1 MSEMGEAAPVV
12 MPAKRRGAQLIML
25 AFAVL
30 IVMGAYANVGL
41 ALDDQIPAGML
52 TYGLGLGG
60 LMLAA
65 YLVLA
70 KWAPWAD
77 PLILPLVTL
86 VNGLGL
92 VMIYRLENSGNSQQ
106 AGASATSQIV
116 MTGVGVVLFAVT
128 LIVLRD
134 HRRLQRLSYTAGLI
148 GVVLLISP
156 LLPGLGK
163 EINGARIW
171 IGVGG
176 ATIQPAEFAKIAL
189 VVFFA
194 GYLVSKR
201 DVLALAGRRLL
212 FIDLPRAR
220 DLGPVIITWAIAIG
234 VLVMQKDLGS
244 SLLLFGAF
252 VVMLYIATQRTSWVL
267 IGILLFAGGAF
278 LAGQLFEHVGAR
290 FDTWLDPSSAIHYGN
305 AAICLKDPPGDPLCS
320 KSFQVMQGLFGLG
333 AGGVLGTGLGQGHPD
348 LIPLAF
354 SDFIFPAAGEEIGLT
369 GLMALL
375 MVYALIVQRGL
386 RTSLAARDP
395 YSKLL
400 AGGLSFI
407 LAWQV
412 FIIVG
417 GVTNLIPL
425 TGLTT
430 PFMSQGGSALLANWV
445 LIALLVRM
453 SDAARQP
460 PPQAIQNEGMT
471 QVFQR

>member
-1 MSEMGEAAPVV
+1 MSTPSAEPVPL
-12 MPAKRRGAQLIML
+12 PAKRRLAQLAML
-25 AFAVL
+25 AFAVA
-30 IVMGAYANVGL
+30 IVMLAYANVGL
-41 ALDDQIPAGML
+41 ALDNQVPAGML

-70 KWAPWAD
+70 KFAPWAD

-86 VNGLGL
+86 INGLGL
-92 VMIYRLENSGNSQQ
+92 VIIYRLEAAGMD
-106 AGASATSQIV
+106 GASATNQLLW
-116 MTGVGVVLFAVT
+116 TAVGVVMFSVT

-134 HRRLQRLSYTAGLI
+134 HRALQRLTYTAGAVGLA
-148 GVVLLISP
+148 LLVSP
-156 LLPGLGK
+156 LLPFLGQ

-171 IGVGG
+171 IGIAGFSL
-176 ATIQPAEFAKIAL
+176 QPAEFTKLAL

-194 GYLVSKR
+194 GYLVAKR

-220 DLGPVIITWAIAIG
+220 DLGPVLITWGLSLG
-234 VLVMQKDLGS
+234 VLILQKDLGS
-244 SLLLFGAF
+244 SLLIFGTFIA
-252 VVMLYIATQRTSWVL
+252 MLYIATQRTSWVL
-267 IGILLFAGGAF
+267 IGILLFVGGAV
-278 LAGQLFEHVGAR
+278 LAGLVFDHVAAR
-290 FDTWLDPSSAIHYGN
+290 FEVFLNPEDPELYDRTFGGSYQ
-305 AAICLKDPPGDPLCS
+305 L
-320 KSFQVMQGLFGLG
+320 MQGLFGMG
-333 AGGVLGTGLGQGHPD
+333 QGGVLGTGLGQGHPN
-348 LIPLAF
+348 LIPLSF
-354 SDFIFPAAGEEIGLT
+354 SDFIFTAAGEELGLT

-375 MVYALIVQRGL
+375 MVYALLVERGL
-386 RTSLAARDP
+386 RTSIAAREP
-395 YSKLL
+395 FSKLL

-425 TGLTT
+425 TGLVT
-430 PFMSQGGSALLANWV
+430 PFMSQGGSALLANWI

-453 SDAARQP
+453 SDTARKP
-460 PPQAIQNEGMT
+460 PPQAIQDEGMT

>member
-1 MSEMGEAAPVV
+1 MSTPSAEPVPL
-12 MPAKRRGAQLIML
+12 PAKRRVAQLAML
-25 AFAVL
+25 AFAVA
-30 IVMGAYANVGL
+30 IVMLAYANVGL
-41 ALDDQIPAGML
+41 ALDNQIPSGML

-70 KWAPWAD
+70 KFAPWAD

-86 VNGLGL
+86 VNGVGL
-92 VMIYRLENSGNSQQ
+92 VIIYRLEASGMK
-106 AGASATSQIV
+106 GASATNQLLW
-116 MTGVGVVLFAVT
+116 TAVGVVMFSLT

-134 HRRLQRLSYTAGLI
+134 HRALQRLTYTMGAVGLA
-148 GVVLLISP
+148 LLVAP
-156 LLPGLGK
+156 LLPFIGR

-176 ATIQPAEFAKIAL
+176 LTLQPAEFTKLAL
-189 VVFFA
+189 VIFFA
-194 GYLVSKR
+194 GYLVAKR

-220 DLGPVIITWAIAIG
+220 DLGPVLITWGLSLG
-234 VLVMQKDLGS
+234 VLILQKDLGS
-244 SLLLFGAF
+244 SLLIFGTFIA
-252 VVMLYIATQRTSWVL
+252 MLYIATQRTSWVL
-267 IGILLFAGGAF
+267 IGILLFVGGAV
-278 LAGQLFEHVGAR
+278 LAGMLFNHVQQRFTVYLNPEDPALFDQVGGSAQLME
-290 FDTWLDPSSAIHYGN
+290 
-305 AAICLKDPPGDPLCS
+305 
-320 KSFQVMQGLFGLG
+320 GLFAMGE
-333 AGGVLGTGLGQGHPD
+333 GGILGTGLGQGHPYE
-348 LIPLAF
+348 IPLAF
-354 SDFIFPAAGEEIGLT
+354 SDFIFPAAGEELGLT

-375 MVYALIVQRGL
+375 MVYALLVERGL
-386 RTSLAARDP
+386 RTSLTARDP
-395 YSKLL
+395 FSKLL

-425 TGLTT
+425 TGLVT
-430 PFMSQGGSALLANWV
+430 PFMSQGGSALLANWI

-453 SDAARQP
+453 SDTARKP
-460 PPQAIQNEGMT
+460 PPQAIQDEGMT

>member
-1 MSEMGEAAPVV
+1 MSEMAASPVP
-12 MPAKRRGAQLIML
+12 MPAKRRGAQLLML
-25 AFAVL
+25 ALAVG
-30 IVMGAYANVGL
+30 IVMFAYANVGL
-41 ALDDQIPAGML
+41 AVDGKVPAGML

-86 VNGLGL
+86 INGLGL
-92 VMIYRLENSGNSQQ
+92 VMIYRLSVSDSTLPSAKLASPNSQLLWTFI
-106 AGASATSQIV
+106 GIL
-116 MTGVGVVLFAVT
+116 LFSLT
-128 LIVLRD
+128 LIFLRD
-134 HRRLQRLSYTAGLI
+134 HRALQRLTYTAGAL
-148 GVVLLISP
+148 GVFLLISP
-156 LLPGLGK
+156 MIPFLGR

-171 IGVGG
+171 IGIPGLG
-176 ATIQPAEFAKIAL
+176 QLQPAELAKLAL
-189 VVFFA
+189 VIFFA
-194 GYLVSKR
+194 GYLVAKR

-220 DLGPVIITWAIAIG
+220 DLGPILIIWGISLG

-244 SLLLFGAF
+244 SLLLFGTFIA
-252 VVMLYIATQRTSWVL
+252 MLYIATQRTSWVL
-267 IGILLFAGGAF
+267 IGILLFAGGAI
-278 LAGQLFEHVGAR
+278 LAGMVFSHVQQR
-290 FDTWLDPSSAIHYGN
+290 
-305 AAICLKDPPGDPLCS
+305 
-320 KSFQVMQGLFGLG
+320 FQVFLNPEDPKLFFAVGGSEQLMQGLF
-333 AGGVLGTGLGQGHPD
+333 AMSNGGIMGTGLAQGHPE

-354 SDFIFPAAGEEIGLT
+354 SDFIFPATGEELGLT
-369 GLMALL
+369 GLMAVL
-375 MVYALIVQRGL
+375 MVYALLVERGL

-395 YSKLL
+395 FTKLL
-400 AGGLSFI
+400 AGGLSFL

-425 TGLTT
+425 TGLVT
-430 PFMSQGGSALLANWV
+430 PFMSQGGSALLANWI
-445 LIALLVRM
+445 LIALLVRT
-453 SDAARQP
+453 SDAARKP

>member
-1 MSEMGEAAPVV
+1 MSEVAEAPVL
-12 MPAKRRGAQLIML
+12 MPAKRRGAQLAML
-25 AFAVL
+25 AFAVV

-41 ALDDQIPAGML
+41 GINGTIPAGML

-60 LMLAA
+60 LMLVA

-92 VMIYRLENSGNSQQ
+92 VMIYRLENSGNPLQ
-106 AGASATSQIV
+106 AGASATSQII
-116 MTGVGVVLFAVT
+116 MTGAGVVLFTVT

-134 HRRLQRLSYTAGLI
+134 QRMLQRMTYTAGLI
-148 GVVLLISP
+148 GLGLLISP
-156 LLPGLGK
+156 LLPVVGQD
-163 EINGARIW
+163 INGARIW
-171 IGVGG
+171 VGIPGVF
-176 ATIQPAEFAKIAL
+176 TIQPAEFAKIAL
-189 VVFFA
+189 VIFFA
-194 GYLVSKR
+194 GYLVAKR

-220 DLGPVIITWAIAIG
+220 DLGPVIITWVVAIG

-252 VVMLYIATQRTSWVL
+252 VVMLYVATQRTSWVL
-267 IGILLFAGGAF
+267 IGVLLFVGGAW
-278 LAGQLFEHVGAR
+278 LAGQIFSHVGDR
-290 FDTWLDPSSAIHYGN
+290 FDVWLDPSSPVFYDRKFG
-305 AAICLKDPPGDPLCS
+305 G
-320 KSFQVMQGLFGLG
+320 SFQIMQGLFGLG
-333 AGGVLGTGLGQGHPD
+333 AGGIMGTGLGQGHPD

-354 SDFIFPAAGEEIGLT
+354 SDFIFPATGEEIGLT

-395 YSKLL
+395 FSKLL

-425 TGLTT
+425 TGLVT

>member
-1 MSEMGEAAPVV
+1 MSEVADSPVP
-12 MPAKRRGAQLIML
+12 MPAKRRMAQLVML
-25 AFAVL
+25 ALAVL

-41 ALDDQIPAGML
+41 AVDGKVPAGML
-52 TYGLGLGG
+52 AYGLGLGG

-70 KWAPWAD
+70 KFAPWAD

-86 VNGLGL
+86 INGLGL
-92 VMIYRLENSGNSQQ
+92 VMIYRLEAAKMG
-106 AGASATSQIV
+106 GASTTNQI
-116 MTGVGVVLFAVT
+116 MWTGLGVVMFSIT

-134 HRRLQRLSYTAGLI
+134 HRMLQRLTYTAGAVGL
-148 GVVLLISP
+148 VLLAIP
-156 LLPGLGK
+156 ALLPGSLS
-163 EINGARIW
+163 EVQGAKIW
-171 IGVGG
+171 IRIGG
-176 ATIQPAEFAKIAL
+176 FSIQPGEFAKLAL

-194 GYLVSKR
+194 GYLVAKR

-220 DLGPVIITWAIAIG
+220 DLGPVLITWG
-234 VLVMQKDLGS
+234 LSLLVLVFEKDLGT
-244 SLLLFGAF
+244 SLLLFGTFIA
-252 VVMLYIATQRTSWVL
+252 MLYIATQRTSWVL
-267 IGILLFAGGAF
+267 IGVLLFVGGAF
-278 LAGQLFEHVGAR
+278 LAGQVFDHVGAR
-290 FDTWLDPSSAIHYGN
+290 FDAWLDPSNPIYYGN
-305 AAICLKDPPGDPLCS
+305 DPVCLKDPPGDPMCS
-320 KSFQVMQGLFGLG
+320 KSFQIMQGLFGFG
-333 AGGVLGTGLGQGHPD
+333 AGGILGTGLGEGNPQ
-348 LIPLAF
+348 LIPLSF
-354 SDFIFPAAGEEIGLT
+354 SDFIFAATGEELGLT

-375 MVYALIVQRGL
+375 MMYALLVERGL

-395 YSKLL
+395 FSKLL

-425 TGLTT
+425 TGLVT
-430 PFMSQGGSALLANWV
+430 PFMSQGGSALLANWI

-453 SDAARQP
+453 SDAARRP
-460 PPQAIQNEGMT
+460 PPQAIQNEGLT

>member
-1 MSEMGEAAPVV
+1 MSTPSVEPVPL
-12 MPAKRRGAQLIML
+12 PAKRRVAQLAML
-25 AFAVL
+25 AFAVV

-41 ALDDQIPAGML
+41 AIDKQIPAGML

-60 LMLAA
+60 FMLAA

-70 KWAPWAD
+70 KFAPWAD

-92 VMIYRLENSGNSQQ
+92 VMIYRLES
-106 AGASATSQIV
+106 AKMPGASATNQLV
-116 MTGVGVVLFAVT
+116 WTGVGVVLFSVT

-134 HRRLQRLSYTAGLI
+134 HRALQRLTYTAGAAGLI
-148 GVVLLISP
+148 LLVSP
-156 LLPGLGK
+156 LTPFLGK

-171 IGVGG
+171 IGIGG
-176 ATIQPAEFAKIAL
+176 ASLQPSEFAKLAL

-194 GYLVSKR
+194 GYLVAKR

-220 DLGPVIITWAIAIG
+220 DLGPVLITWGFSLA
-234 VLVMQKDLGS
+234 VLVVQKDLGS
-244 SLLLFGAF
+244 SLLIFGTFIA
-252 VVMLYIATQRTSWVL
+252 MLYIATQRTSWVL
-267 IGILLFAGGAF
+267 IGILLFVGGAI
-278 LAGQLFEHVGAR
+278 LAGMIFTHVQDR
-290 FDTWLDPSSAIHYGN
+290 FTVFMHPEDPDLYYKVG
-305 AAICLKDPPGDPLCS
+305 G
-320 KSFQVMQGLFGLG
+320 SFQLLQGLFAMGQ
-333 AGGVLGTGLGQGHPD
+333 GGVIGTGLGQGHPN

-354 SDFIFPAAGEEIGLT
+354 SDFIFPATGEELGLT

-375 MVYALIVQRGL
+375 MVYALIVERGL
-386 RTSLAARDP
+386 RTSIAARDP
-395 YSKLL
+395 FSKLL

-425 TGLTT
+425 TGLVT
-430 PFMSQGGSALLANWV
+430 PFMSQGGSALLANWI

-453 SDAARQP
+453 SDAARKP
-460 PPQAIQNEGMT
+460 PPQAIQDEGMT

>member
-1 MSEMGEAAPVV
+1 MSTPSAELVPL
-12 MPAKRRGAQLIML
+12 PAKRRVAQLVML
-25 AFAVL
+25 AFAVV

-41 ALDDQIPAGML
+41 AIDGRVPSGML

-60 LMLAA
+60 FMLAA

-70 KWAPWAD
+70 KFAPWAD

-92 VMIYRLENSGNSQQ
+92 VMIYRLEQ
-106 AGASATSQIV
+106 AKMGGASATNQLV
-116 MTGVGVVLFAVT
+116 WTGVGVVLFSVT

-134 HRRLQRLSYTAGLI
+134 HRALQRLTYTAGAVGLI
-148 GVVLLISP
+148 LLVSP
-156 LLPGLGK
+156 LTPFLGK

-171 IGVGG
+171 IGIGG
-176 ATIQPAEFAKIAL
+176 ASLQPAEFAKLAL

-194 GYLVSKR
+194 GYLVAKR

-220 DLGPVIITWAIAIG
+220 DLGPVLITWGFSLA
-234 VLVMQKDLGS
+234 VLVVQKDLGS
-244 SLLLFGAF
+244 SLLIFGTF
-252 VVMLYIATQRTSWVL
+252 VAMLYIATQRTSWVL
-267 IGILLFAGGAF
+267 IGILLFVGGAI
-278 LAGQLFEHVGAR
+278 LAGMIFSHVQDRFTVYLHPQDPTLYNKVGGSYQL
-290 FDTWLDPSSAIHYGN
+290 L
-305 AAICLKDPPGDPLCS
+305 
-320 KSFQVMQGLFGLG
+320 QGLFAMGQ
-333 AGGVLGTGLGQGHPD
+333 GGVIGTGLGQGYPD
-348 LIPLAF
+348 KIPLAF
-354 SDFIFPAAGEEIGLT
+354 SDFIFPATGEELGLT

-375 MVYALIVQRGL
+375 MIYALIVERGL
-386 RTSLAARDP
+386 RTSIAARDP
-395 YSKLL
+395 FSKLL

-425 TGLTT
+425 TGLVT
-430 PFMSQGGSALLANWV
+430 PFMSQGGSALLSNWI

-453 SDAARQP
+453 SDAARKP
-460 PPQAIQNEGMT
+460 PPQAIQDEGMT

>member
-1 MSEMGEAAPVV
+1 
-12 MPAKRRGAQLIML
+12 MPAKRRGAQLVML
-25 AFAVL
+25 AIAVA

-41 ALDDQIPAGML
+41 AMTGSVPAGML

-60 LMLAA
+60 LVLAA

-70 KWAPWAD
+70 KFAPWAD

-92 VMIYRLENSGNSQQ
+92 VMIYRLE
-106 AGASATSQIV
+106 AAKMPGASATNQII
-116 MTGVGVVLFAVT
+116 MTGIGVVLFSVT
-128 LIVLRD
+128 LLVLRD
-134 HRRLQRLSYTAGLI
+134 HRALQRLTYTAGLV

-156 LLPGLGK
+156 LTPGLGK

-171 IGVGG
+171 IGFGS
-176 ATIQPAEFAKIAL
+176 ASIQPAEFAKIAL
-189 VVFFA
+189 VIFFA
-194 GYLVSKR
+194 GYLVAKR

-220 DLGPVIITWAIAIG
+220 DLGPVIITWAVAIG
-234 VLVMQKDLGS
+234 VLVLQKDLGS

-252 VVMLYIATQRTSWVL
+252 VVMLYVATQRTSWVL
-267 IGILLFAGGAF
+267 IGILLFVGGAF
-278 LAGQLFEHVGAR
+278 LAGQLFSHVGDR
-290 FDTWLDPSSAIHYGN
+290 FDVWLDPGSDEYYSREFGGSYQI
-305 AAICLKDPPGDPLCS
+305 
-320 KSFQVMQGLFGLG
+320 MQGLFGLG
-333 AGGVLGTGLGQGHPD
+333 AGGILGTGLGQGHPE

-354 SDFIFPAAGEEIGLT
+354 SDFIFSATGEELGLT

-375 MVYALIVQRGL
+375 MIYALIVQRGL

-425 TGLTT
+425 TGLVT
-430 PFMSQGGSALLANWV
+430 PFMSQGGSALLANWI

-453 SDAARQP
+453 SDTARRP
-460 PPQAIQNEGMT
+460 PPQAIQNEGLT

>member
-1 MSEMGEAAPVV
+1 MSEVAASPVP
-12 MPAKRRGAQLIML
+12 MPAKRRMAQLVML
-25 AFAVL
+25 ALAVL

-41 ALDDQIPAGML
+41 AVDGKIPAGML
-52 TYGLGLGG
+52 AYGLGLGG

-70 KWAPWAD
+70 KFAPWAD

-86 VNGLGL
+86 INGLGL
-92 VMIYRLENSGNSQQ
+92 VMIYRLEAAKMG
-106 AGASATSQIV
+106 GASTTNQI
-116 MTGVGVVLFAVT
+116 MWTGLGVVMFSIT

-134 HRRLQRLSYTAGLI
+134 HRMLQRLTYTAGAVGL
-148 GVVLLISP
+148 VLLAIP
-156 LLPGLGK
+156 AVLPGSLS
-163 EINGARIW
+163 EVQGAKIW
-171 IGVGG
+171 IRIGG
-176 ATIQPAEFAKIAL
+176 FSIQPGEFAKLAL

-194 GYLVSKR
+194 GYLVAKR

-220 DLGPVIITWAIAIG
+220 DLGPILVTWG
-234 VLVMQKDLGS
+234 LSLLVLVFEKDLGT
-244 SLLLFGAF
+244 SLLLFGTFIA
-252 VVMLYIATQRTSWVL
+252 MLYIATQRTSWVL
-267 IGILLFAGGAF
+267 IGLLLFVGGAY
-278 LAGQLFEHVGAR
+278 LAGLAFSHVGDR
-290 FDTWLDPSSAIHYGN
+290 FEIWLN
-305 AAICLKDPPGDPLCS
+305 PGS
-320 KSFQVMQGLFGLG
+320 EEFYNREIGGSYQIMQGLFGFG
-333 AGGVLGTGLGQGHPD
+333 AGGILGTGLGQGNPQ
-348 LIPLAF
+348 LIPLSF
-354 SDFIFPAAGEEIGLT
+354 SDFIFAATGEELGLT

-375 MVYALIVQRGL
+375 MMYALLVERGL

-395 YSKLL
+395 FSKLL

-425 TGLTT
+425 TGLVT
-430 PFMSQGGSALLANWV
+430 PFMSQGGSALLANWI

-453 SDAARQP
+453 SDAARRP
-460 PPQAIQNEGMT
+460 PPQAIQNEGLT

>member
-1 MSEMGEAAPVV
+1 MSEVAEAPVT
-12 MPAKRRGAQLIML
+12 MPAKRRVAQLAML
-25 AFAVL
+25 AFAVV
-30 IVMGAYANVGL
+30 IIMGAYANVGL
-41 ALDDQIPAGML
+41 AMDGAIPSGML
-52 TYGLGLGG
+52 TYGLGLGA

-70 KWAPWAD
+70 KFAPWAD

-86 VNGLGL
+86 INGLGL
-92 VMIYRLENSGNSQQ
+92 VMIFRLSETDSTLP
-106 AGASATSQIV
+106 SATLASPSTQLMWTFVGIV
-116 MTGVGVVLFAVT
+116 MFSLT
-128 LIVLRD
+128 LIFLRD
-134 HRRLQRLSYTAGLI
+134 HRALQRLTYTAGAVGLI
-148 GVVLLISP
+148 LLISP
-156 LLPGLGK
+156 LTPFLGQ

-171 IGVGG
+171 VGIPGVGQ
-176 ATIQPAEFAKIAL
+176 IQPAEFAKLAL

-194 GYLVSKR
+194 GYLVAKR

-220 DLGPVIITWAIAIG
+220 DLGPVLITWGVSLG

-244 SLLLFGAF
+244 SLLLFGTF
-252 VVMLYIATQRTSWVL
+252 VAMLYIATQRSSWVI
-267 IGILLFAGGAF
+267 IGILLFVGGAIV
-278 LAGQLFEHVGAR
+278 AGMLFNHVQERFNVYLNPADPVLFDQVGGSAQL
-290 FDTWLDPSSAIHYGN
+290 
-305 AAICLKDPPGDPLCS
+305 
-320 KSFQVMQGLFGLG
+320 MQGLFAMGS
-333 AGGVLGTGLGQGHPD
+333 GGILGTGLGQGHPE

-354 SDFIFPAAGEEIGLT
+354 SDFIFPATGEELGLT

-375 MVYALIVQRGL
+375 MMYALLVERGL
-386 RTSLAARDP
+386 RTSVAARDP
-395 YSKLL
+395 FSKLL
-400 AGGLSFI
+400 AGGLSFL

-425 TGLTT
+425 TGLVT
-430 PFMSQGGSALLANWV
+430 PFMSQGGSALLSNWI

-453 SDAARQP
+453 SDAARKP

>member
-1 MSEMGEAAPVV
+1 MSAPTVSTPSAEPV
-12 MPAKRRGAQLIML
+12 ALPAKRRMAQLVML

-30 IVMGAYANVGL
+30 IVMAAYAAVGL
-41 ALDDQIPAGML
+41 GIDGKIPSGML

-60 LMLAA
+60 FMLAA

-70 KWAPWAD
+70 RFAPWAD

-86 VNGLGL
+86 INGLGL
-92 VMIYRLENSGNSQQ
+92 VMIYRLEVG
-106 AGASATSQIV
+106 AGGEGGASATNQLLW
-116 MTGVGVVLFAVT
+116 TAVGVVVFAVT

-134 HRRLQRLSYTAGLI
+134 HRALQRLTYTAGAL
-148 GVVLLISP
+148 GLLLLISP
-156 LLPGLGK
+156 LIPFIGQ

-171 IGVGG
+171 IGAGG
-176 ATIQPAEFAKIAL
+176 FTLQPAELAKLAL
-189 VVFFA
+189 IIFFA
-194 GYLVSKR
+194 GYLVAKR

-220 DLGPVIITWAIAIG
+220 DLGPILITWGLSLG
-234 VLVMQKDLGS
+234 VLILQKDLGS
-244 SLLLFGAF
+244 SLLIFGTFIA
-252 VVMLYIATQRTSWVL
+252 MLYIATQRTSWVL
-267 IGILLFAGGAF
+267 IGILLFAGGTIVASSIFSHVAARVEVF
-278 LAGQLFEHVGAR
+278 LNPEDPALYYRELGGSAQLLE
-290 FDTWLDPSSAIHYGN
+290 
-305 AAICLKDPPGDPLCS
+305 
-320 KSFQVMQGLFGLG
+320 GLFGMSQ
-333 AGGVLGTGLGQGHPD
+333 GGVLGTGLGQGHPG

-354 SDFIFPAAGEEIGLT
+354 SDFIFAAIGEELGLT

-375 MVYALIVQRGL
+375 MIYGLLVERGL
-386 RTSLAARDP
+386 RTALAARDP
-395 YSKLL
+395 FSKLL

-425 TGLTT
+425 TGLVT
-430 PFMSQGGSALLANWV
+430 PFMSQGGSALLANWI

-453 SDAARQP
+453 SDAARKP
-460 PPQAIQNEGMT
+460 PPQAIQDEGLT